1 MKAIIILCILY
12 TSLTFSQEC
21 QKKQVEE
28 NYQSAISTLTT
39 KADKLEKI
47 IGGENIGDF
56 SLQDVFGLDFKIEQ
70 TPQRI
75 LKLENILSSDA
86 PVSVEHQNLYKCLVD
101 FQKIDSKEKLVKL
114 SGLYI
119 NLKIE
124 LLKKNNLLD
133 DSLRQTDLTGTSLPQ
148 IKEQINQEN
157 TSALK
162 LKKELENDLIKSE
175 SQKNTTDTKLE
186 GYKTE
191 FTKQKIELLDKKLS
205 TNRDLEEKIIA
216 FEKFS
221 EKLKQFSK
229 EIESDNQ
236 DVLEANFLAIEKLW
250 LEIAKENYIDLF
262 WTSKRFEIKS
272 IPIVPTEYEKT
283 DLVVQYNELV
293 ELRKEILREYTEKK
307 NQQLKLLNQLVT
319 NGSSMRAA
327 YYRALGLSYFFK
339 SLGSLKTFELIKNEV
354 STAPY
359 RVISYFYK
367 KYLYVSEQLS
377 LGREGYVKLSAHMA
391 IILLII
397 ILLYSLMH
405 FFKKLSLKMDDVVR
419 QLMSQFRRFYLVQK
433 FYGLWSKIKENT
445 ESILWILTLE
455 FFKSVEY
462 FDDLY
467 LLIWGIQVYVGAS
480 ILENLVTVFLGAISK
495 LDTSNFANFKAR
507 AAETSKKFKNIFLFY
522 FLALII
528 IEATVGRVYLYT
540 LVYFIVLIYT
550 LYQLIMEC
558 SKWEDELRKYAERRF
573 AGAIVERYSK
583 LISILPSRL
592 NAVLM
597 FGFILSF
604 QFFNIFVSLTE
615 NFEIS
620 KKVSANLFKKQ
631 IEKVEAS
638 EGADEAIPTEY
649 KESFSPKSLDNQE
662 EYVESAQKL
671 EPRILDEINEWVE
684 GRTEEHSLVI
694 FGDKGIGKTTLL
706 KHIEFE
712 LSQNEELELKYIK
725 IPSKTVEKS
734 SLHKLVQK
742 IFNFEEESFNIY
754 NIDKKCSKKT
764 VVFLDECQ
772 NIFLSKAGGF
782 DAYHGLLNLINMNT
796 DNIYWVMSFNKY
808 SWLFLDRAFG
818 RTQFVRN
825 VFEVSGW
832 SDNKIKELILKRH
845 SKTNFKLSY
854 DLLISATRSQDEIDK
869 YSSVESK
876 FFKLLWELSR
886 GNPRAALYLWL
897 SALSRRNLST
907 FNVHVPRGAE
917 IEGVE
922 RLSDELLFV
931 ISGVLKHEN
940 LTASELENVT
950 NLQRGLIRN
959 ALKIGMERHF
969 LFRDDRSRFMV
980 DITTQ
985 YALIKYLRT
994 KNFIYGS

>member
-1 MKAIIILCILY
+1 MKAIIILLLLS
-12 TSLTFSQEC
+12 TSSAFSQVC
-21 QKKQVEE
+21 QKQQVEE
-28 NYQSAISTLTT
+28 NYKSAISTLTSKT
-39 KADKLEKI
+39 EKLEKI
-47 IGGENIGDF
+47 IAGENIGDF
-56 SLQDVFGLDFKIEQ
+56 SLQDVFGVEFKIEQ
-70 TPQRI
+70 TSQRI
-75 LKLENILSSDA
+75 EKLEHLLTSDA
-86 PVSVEHQNLYKCLVD
+86 PVSVEHQNLFECL
-101 FQKIDSKEKLVKL
+101 KNLSKEQSKEQLVAL
-114 SGLYI
+114 SSEFI

-162 LKKELENDLIKSE
+162 LKKELENYLIQSE
-175 SQKNTTDTKLE
+175 SAKNNKDAKFE
-186 GYKTE
+186 SYKTE

-205 TNRDLEEKIIA
+205 TNKDLEEKIVA
-216 FEKFS
+216 FERFS
-221 EKLKQFSK
+221 KKLKQFSK

-236 DVLEANFLAIEKLW
+236 EVLEENFLAIEKLW

-262 WTSKRFEIKS
+262 WTSKKFEIKS
-272 IPIVPTEYEKT
+272 IPIVPSEYEKT
-283 DLVVQYNELV
+283 DLVVQYKELV
-293 ELRKEILREYTEKK
+293 ELRREILREYTDKK

-339 SLGSLKTFELIKNEV
+339 SLGSLKTLELIKNEI

-377 LGREGYVKLSAHMA
+377 LGREGYVKISAHVA
-391 IILLII
+391 VILFII

-405 FFKKLSLKMDDVVR
+405 FYKKVSTKLDDIVR

-433 FYGLWSKIKENT
+433 IYGLWSKIKENT
-445 ESILWILTLE
+445 ESVLWILTLE
-455 FFKSVEY
+455 FFKSIEY
-462 FDDLY
+462 FDDLH
-467 LLIWGIQVYVGAS
+467 LLIWGIQVYLGAA
-480 ILENLVTVFLGAISK
+480 IIENLVTVFLGAISK
-495 LDTSNFANFKAR
+495 LDTSNFANFKIR

-540 LVYFIVLIYT
+540 LVYFVVLLYT
-550 LYQLIMEC
+550 IYQLIMEC

-583 LISILPSRL
+583 IIAIFPSRL

-597 FGFILSF
+597 FGFIISF
-604 QFFNIFVSLTE
+604 QIFNIFVSLTE

-620 KKVSANLFKKQ
+620 KKISANLFKKQ
-631 IEKVEAS
+631 IEKIEAS
-638 EGADEAIPTEY
+638 EGADEAIPSEY

-671 EPRILDEINEWVE
+671 EPRILGEISEWIE
-684 GRTEEHSLVI
+684 GKTEEHSLVI

-706 KHIEFE
+706 KRIEFE
-712 LSQNEELELKYIK
+712 LSQQEDLDLKYMK
-725 IPSKTVEKS
+725 IPSKTVEKAN
-734 SLHKLVQK
+734 LYKLVQK

-754 NIDKKCSKKT
+754 NIDKKCTKKT

-845 SKTNFKLSY
+845 SKTKFKLSY

-886 GNPRAALYLWL
+886 GNPRAALFLWI

-917 IEGVE
+917 LEGVE
-922 RLSDELLFV
+922 KLSDELLFV
-931 ISGVLKHEN
+931 VAGVLKHEN
-940 LTASELENVT
+940 LTASELESVT

-959 ALKIGMERHF
+959 ALKIGMERRF
-969 LFRDDRSRFMV
+969 LFRDERSRFMV